1 MRKMFLAALI
11 GGTALV
17 LAACGEENGES
28 KVQNA
33 VKETAK
39 AVDKTAD
46 HAEELDPAEDRDDR
60 RRDVEQKCLIQ
71 VVLDHLIFL
80 VTDQKGDDKADP
92 GDVADD

>member
-11 GGTALV
+11 GGTVLV

-46 HAEELDPAEDRDDR
+46 HATGKTQL
-60 RRDVEQKCLIQ
+60 EQKKKMENKLNRIQ
-71 VVLDHLIFL
+71 QNQNKQLDDAL
-80 VTDQKGDDKADP
+80 KN
-92 GDVADD
+92 

>member
-28 KVQNA
+28 KAQNA

-46 HAEELDPAEDRDDR
+46 HAVGKAQL
-60 RRDVEQKCLIQ
+60 EQKKKMENKLNQ
-71 VVLDHLIFL
+71 LQQNQNKQL
-80 VTDQKGDDKADP
+80 DKALKN
-92 GDVADD
+92 

>member
-46 HAEELDPAEDRDDR
+46 QATGKAQLERKKKMENKLNQIQQNQNKQLDDAL
-60 RRDVEQKCLIQ
+60 KN
-71 VVLDHLIFL
+71 
-80 VTDQKGDDKADP
+80 
-92 GDVADD
+92 

>member
-33 VKETAK
+33 AKETAK
-39 AVDKTAD
+39 AADKTAD
-46 HAEELDPAEDRDDR
+46 YATGKTQL
-60 RRDVEQKCLIQ
+60 EQKKKMENKLHQIQ
-71 VVLDHLIFL
+71 QNQNKQLNDAL
-80 VTDQKGDDKADP
+80 KN
-92 GDVADD
+92 

>member
-33 VKETAK
+33 AKETAK
-39 AVDKTAD
+39 AADKTAD
-46 HAEELDPAEDRDDR
+46 YATGKTQL
-60 RRDVEQKCLIQ
+60 EQKKKMENKLNQIQ
-71 VVLDHLIFL
+71 QNQNKQLNDAL
-80 VTDQKGDDKADP
+80 KN
-92 GDVADD
+92 

>member
-28 KVQNA
+28 NVQNA

-46 HAEELDPAEDRDDR
+46 HATGKAQL
-60 RRDVEQKCLIQ
+60 EQKKKMENKLNQIQ
-71 VVLDHLIFL
+71 QNQNKQLNNALKD
-80 VTDQKGDDKADP
+80 
-92 GDVADD
+92 

>member
-17 LAACGEENGES
+17 LAACGEENGDS

-33 VKETAK
+33 AKETAK

-46 HAEELDPAEDRDDR
+46 HATGKAQL
-60 RRDVEQKCLIQ
+60 EQKKKMENKLNQIQ
-71 VVLDHLIFL
+71 QNQNKQLNNALKD
-80 VTDQKGDDKADP
+80 
-92 GDVADD
+92 

>member
-11 GGTALV
+11 GGTVLV
-17 LAACGEENGES
+17 LSACGESENGES

-46 HAEELDPAEDRDDR
+46 HATGKAQL
-60 RRDVEQKCLIQ
+60 EQKKKMENKLNQIQ
-71 VVLDHLIFL
+71 QNQNKQLNNAL
-80 VTDQKGDDKADP
+80 KN
-92 GDVADD
+92 